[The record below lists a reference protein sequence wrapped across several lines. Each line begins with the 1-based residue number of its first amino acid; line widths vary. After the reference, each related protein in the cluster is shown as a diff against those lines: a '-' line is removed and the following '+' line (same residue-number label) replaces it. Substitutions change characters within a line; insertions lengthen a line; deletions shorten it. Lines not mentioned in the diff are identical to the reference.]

1 MLRFLFLS
9 LLLPCCC
16 ALAAQDYRLPDPA
29 PFTTVGLR
37 MVMLD
42 HELPNDFKKNL
53 QKSYALEILAR
64 HQYTKHFGLMMPI
77 RFGNADVGQFR
88 NLRFGAIDF
97 LARVTPFGNENKVSP
112 FLQAGYG
119 ITFEQDA
126 RAFRALPFGA
136 GFEFKIG
143 KDMWVS
149 LQAEYRA
156 TNRENRDNL
165 NASLGYIYRFGQ
177 PDRDGDRI
185 PDGQDKCPNL
195 PGSNTA
201 KGCPDADRD
210 GVPDYEDLCPQ
221 VQGEDSAS
229 GCPDNDKDGIP
240 DDQDQCPYEAG
251 VKRLRGCPDIDGD
264 GVPDDIDNCPNTPGS
279 LYTGCPDSDNDGFED
294 QEDDCPN
301 VAGPN
306 RGCPEVSPALQALM
320 ERATNRVTFEGRSAT
335 LTAQSLPMLDEIAV
349 NLRANPS
356 FKLTIEGHTD
366 NTGTLDNNERLS
378 RARAV
383 ACRGYLVS
391 KGIDA
396 GRVKVLG
403 YGASRPKGDNA
414 TVVGRELNNRVEFS
428 VVNH

>member
-16 ALAAQDYRLPDPA
+16 ALAAQDYRLRDPA

-177 PDRDGDRI
+177 PD
-185 PDGQDKCPNL
+185 
-195 PGSNTA
+195 
-201 KGCPDADRD
+201 
-210 GVPDYEDLCPQ
+210 
-221 VQGEDSAS
+221 
-229 GCPDNDKDGIP
+229 
-240 DDQDQCPYEAG
+240 
-251 VKRLRGCPDIDGD
+251 LRGCPDIDGD